1 MNCILYEFGKVESV
15 NPGQAGTV
23 INNRIRRNTTIYIV
37 LYYDR
42 IPLNR
47 VLWKRL
53 KRSAQPFKTE
63 KRSAFYQS
71 PESLKNGCRQE
82 NKCHRGWQNCLFF
95 VKNHFQR
102 VWALLKTG
110 FFGALKDCSFLYSFR
125 STEKYSDERT
135 LYSLAWEDYDQSH
148 IDTFE
153 AVPRWLHQVLVVNY
167 HPFRKRFF

>member
-1 MNCILYEFGKVESV
+1 M
-15 NPGQAGTV
+15 
-23 INNRIRRNTTIYIV
+23 TIYIV
-37 LYYDR
+37 PYCDR

-82 NKCHRGWQNCLFF
+82 NKCNRGWQNCFFF

-110 FFGALKDCSFLYSFR
+110 FFGALKDCRLSVFFSEYEGIQWWMESVFFGLGRWSISHRHIWSSFKMITSSLSCELSPIQETFFYTVFLIKLLFDTHLFTSF
-125 STEKYSDERT
+125 
-135 LYSLAWEDYDQSH
+135 
-148 IDTFE
+148 F
-153 AVPRWLHQVLVVNY
+153 
-167 HPFRKRFF
+167 